1 MALLVTPAPDT
12 TMKAPDFDLESC
24 DGPSYTYNDIAGKKG
39 TVVMFICNH
48 CPYVQGIA
56 DRLPEE
62 VAHLKNAGI
71 GVVAIMPNDTESHP
85 EDDID
90 HMKTFAHKHSFNFPY
105 LIDHTQDVAK
115 SFGAVC
121 TPDFFGFDKNKNLVY
136 RGRLDSAGHQ
146 KADPTTE
153 PELRNAML
161 ALAENQGAL
170 MTEQVPSM
178 GCSIKWR
185 E

>member
-1 MALLVTPAPDT
+1 MALLKTPAPDT
-12 TMKAPDFDLESC
+12 TMKAPGFELEGV
-24 DGPSYTYNDIAGKKG
+24 DGKCYRYKDIAGKNG

-48 CPYVQGIA
+48 CPYVKGIV
-56 DRLPEE
+56 DRLPTE
-62 VAHLKNAGI
+62 VKHLKKAGI

-85 EDDID
+85 EDDFEN
-90 HMKTFAHKHSFNFPY
+90 MKKFAKEHKFNFPY

-115 SFGAVC
+115 AYGAVC
-121 TPDFFGFDKNKNLVY
+121 TPDFFGFDRKRNLVY

-146 KADPTTE
+146 KTDPATE
-153 PELRNAML
+153 PELRNAMI
-161 ALAENQGAL
+161 AVADEEGV
-170 MTEQVPSM
+170 MVMEQVPSM